1 MIKEKDEISLY
12 DDFNV
17 LRNIHLFSNS
27 RRENKCISCVI
38 RWPPKWSS
46 LKKGLIRTRRQTVG
60 RFISFSVT
68 AFTWKEMFDA
78 NAVNLN
84 AFPTGINIYIYIYM
98 LHFQL
103 FVQWYILRKLWHV
116 VFFFFLIL
124 LLYPLNFNW
133 NVNPSRHLFPFL
145 TLKERK

>member
-1 MIKEKDEISLY
+1 MIKEKDETSLY

-17 LRNIHLFSNS
+17 LRNIHPFSNS

-84 AFPTGINIYIYIYM
+84 AFPTGINIYM